1 MIFCRMIS
9 FEFPWSYNL
18 RKIILWLQFVL
29 QNANIFVFR
38 PFTFITPKTAKNNV
52 SIDCYLSL
60 ATNPLFRATK
70 QITRDGGWRG
80 MWDRAAVCLRD
91 NINMSSWLCRSRVW
105 QVRLFTYFCSA
116 AVVVG
121 VTSSETFDWGRVAR
135 HGSRPAPQTRWPI

>member
-1 MIFCRMIS
+1 MIFCRMIYW
-9 FEFPWSYNL
+9 FLWWHLTIDCNL
-18 RKIILWLQFVL
+18 RKIIVWLQFVL
-29 QNANIFVFR
+29 QNANIFVLWT
-38 PFTFITPKTAKNNV
+38 FTFITPKTAKNNV

-105 QVRLFTYFCSA
+105 QVRLFLYFCSA
-116 AVVVG
+116 SVVVG
-121 VTSSETFDWGRVAR
+121 VTFDWGRVAR